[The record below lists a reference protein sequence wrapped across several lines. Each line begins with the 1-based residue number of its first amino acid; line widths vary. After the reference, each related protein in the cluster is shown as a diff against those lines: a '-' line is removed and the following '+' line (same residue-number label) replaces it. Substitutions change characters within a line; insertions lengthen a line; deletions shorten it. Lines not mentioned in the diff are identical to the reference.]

1 MEGACTK
8 PLLLLPVIFI
18 SAAFPR
24 RASCSFNVPP
34 CLRVLSFP
42 TASLPFF
49 SPRFKPSVLLRGVSQ
64 KLKSSFQAPSFCHL
78 HFSTGKMNIGGTKRG
93 EERLQRRLLRAR
105 ELVLALP
112 AALFPSLAF
121 FAWMLKRH
129 GIKCK
134 PSPTLSWNTSGPLRS
149 CNFAYFFLI
158 FFFFLIRNL
167 HSLCSH
173 QSRWLI
179 LHTRRKRMTPP
190 PRPPPPTPER
200 HHSSSGSAS
209 KPTTDNKQSVKHD

>member
-112 AALFPSLAF
+112 ATLFPSLAF

-134 PSPTLSWNTSGPLRS
+134 PSPTLSWNISGPLRS

-158 FFFFLIRNL
+158 FFFLIRNL

-190 PRPPPPTPER
+190 PDSRA
-200 HHSSSGSAS
+200 AS
-209 KPTTDNKQSVKHD
+209 QLIWLRLQANHRQQAKRQTRLRR

>member
-1 MEGACTK
+1 MIFVKLQRCADEVSFPLRDERRRAGRRRAKVWAFTDLPDEINADQTLLNFSFKRGAAGRQLAVLTLSSLSLLDGENPHWKCLLVDEACGYLEGACTK

-18 SAAFPR
+18 FAAFPR

-49 SPRFKPSVLLRGVSQ
+49 FPRFKPSVLLRGVSQ

-105 ELVLALP
+105 ELVL
-112 AALFPSLAF
+112 LFLLHIS
-121 FAWMLKRH
+121 H
-129 GIKCK
+129 
-134 PSPTLSWNTSGPLRS
+134 
-149 CNFAYFFLI
+149 
-158 FFFFLIRNL
+158 
-167 HSLCSH
+167 HSLSLRGC
-173 QSRWLI
+173 
-179 LHTRRKRMTPP
+179 
-190 PRPPPPTPER
+190 
-200 HHSSSGSAS
+200 
-209 KPTTDNKQSVKHD
+209 